1 MMKYSVGLPTCMEG
15 MMFPVPFATPD
26 QVVEVARRAEALGY
40 DSVWGNDHMTTQQYV
55 RGEFAEPPNF
65 WDILITYAFVAAA
78 TTRLRVGTGMI
89 VLPLRRD
96 IVVLAKQIATLDQ
109 FSGGRLEI
117 GVGIGAYR
125 EEFEALHP
133 DWKVHRGD
141 MVSEGIEALRT
152 LFTERRASFE
162 GKYYSFKD
170 VEMFPKPRQ
179 ARLPLHIGGNSP
191 AGVERAARYADG
203 WLPACLPVDTLRD
216 SVERLKELAAGHG
229 RDPAA
234 FEIAPQYAVYV
245 GTTHEEAVAK
255 YRQSQMCKH
264 FDSLSASTLKG
275 QGGMDHCGINLIGDA
290 SGVIA
295 KAEALKAAGATH
307 LMGLYFAVNT
317 VPELLEQMQVFAEEV
332 IPDVG

>member
-1 MMKYSVGLPTCMEG
+1 MKYSVGLPTCMEG
-15 MMFPVPFATPD
+15 MMFPVPFAAPE

-40 DSVWGNDHMTTQQYV
+40 DSVWGNDHMTTQPYV
-55 RGEFAEPPNF
+55 RGEFAAPPNF
-65 WDILITYAFVAAA
+65 WEILITYAFVAAA

-96 IVVLAKQIATLDQ
+96 LGVLAKQIATLDQ

-133 DWKVHRGD
+133 QWKVHRGD
-141 MVSEGIEALRT
+141 MVSEGIQALRA

-170 VEMFPKPRQ
+170 VEMFPKPLQ

-191 AGVERAARYADG
+191 EGLGRAARYADG
-203 WLPACLPVDTLRD
+203 WLPACLPVDALRE
-216 SVERLKELAAGHG
+216 SVERLRELAATHG
-229 RDPAA
+229 RDPEG

-245 GTTHEEAVAK
+245 GKTHEEAVAK

-275 QGGMDHCGINLIGDA
+275 QGGMDHTAINLIGDA
-290 SGVIA
+290 AGVIA
-295 KAEALKAAGATH
+295 KAQALKEAGATH

-317 VPELLEQMQVFAEEV
+317 LRELLEQMQVFAEEV
-332 IPDVG
+332 IPGVGR